1 MAGVVT
7 YRGDNPTLR
16 EAYRGDNPS
25 VRRFPS
31 RPPSRGPPG
40 GYPPYSGSSTIT
52 LRPGQN
58 ATTESI
64 PVHIRDNIFSLRAD
78 VEIGSEEHRIE
89 TEKYCKKVAD
99 LRGKKS
105 SGIEVKSAEIEVK
118 SAEIEVKQRKKLFL
132 ENRPTEK
139 SYTKDA
145 QAQERAQRLLRNQ
158 ELRTEEEEEYIGKR
172 AKSKKKRAQGGGNR
186 KP

>member
-7 YRGDNPTLR
+7 
-16 EAYRGDNPS
+16 YRGDNPS